1 MGLRKMSEH
10 LKHKE
15 EHTLKAVVCWVITV
29 SDSRTPQTDTTGKFI
44 KEKLQSAGHKTLLY
58 TIIKNDASQIARVL
72 RKLKADRKAQVAIF
86 HGGTG
91 ISKKDQT
98 AKTIKK
104 YLDEE
109 IEGFGELFRVLSYEE
124 IGPYALLSRAVA
136 GVMSRKLIF
145 SLPGSE
151 NAVKLAIEKLILPVL
166 GHAVHELQ
174 K

>member
-1 MGLRKMSEH
+1 MTEH
-10 LKHKE
+10 LERKE
-15 EHTLKAVVCWVITV
+15 EHSARAITCWVITV
-29 SDSRTPQTDTTGKFI
+29 SDSRTPQTDTSGKLI
-44 KEKLQSAGHKTLLY
+44 SERLTTAGHSIAFYK
-58 TIIKNDASQIARVL
+58 IIKNDAPQIASVL
-72 RKLKADRKAQVAIF
+72 KKFKKNREAQVAIF

-91 ISKKDQT
+91 LSKKDQT
-98 AKTIKK
+98 ARTVKK

-109 IEGFGELFRVLSYEE
+109 IEGFGELFRLLSYEE
-124 IGPYALLSRAVA
+124 VGPYALLSRAVA
-136 GVMSRKLIF
+136 GVTNKKLIF

>member
-1 MGLRKMSEH
+1 MS
-10 LKHKE
+10 KHIKRKE
-15 EHTLKAVVCWVITV
+15 EHTVEAVPCWVITV
-29 SDSRTPQTDTTGKFI
+29 SDSRTPETDTTGKFI
-44 KEKLQSAGHKTLLY
+44 KEKLQAAGHKTLLY
-58 TIIKNDASQIARVL
+58 AIIKNDATQIKAIL
-72 RKLKADRKAQVAIF
+72 KKLKRDREAQVAIF

-91 ISKKDQT
+91 LSKKDQT
-98 AKTIKK
+98 VQTVKK

-109 IEGFGELFRVLSYEE
+109 IEGFGELFRYLSYEE

-136 GVMSRKLIF
+136 GVMNKKLIF

-151 NAVKLAIEKLILPVL
+151 NAVKLAIEKLVLPVL